1 MTSDPSALTS
11 DPDVPIPLPDVPGA
25 DAGADGLPDRS
36 DLTAW
41 QRAVIDSSA
50 FADIGLRTA
59 IATVVGAAV
68 LPTVA
73 GTLVNRAEARRERDN
88 LAFYADLAT
97 RRDAS
102 LSFPAPDTV
111 PEVRSRLANPLAEYI
126 AHGRVHNNSF
136 ASTFEPINPAVR
148 RSGAATGAI
157 TSSGSST
164 GGTATGHVP
173 RCA

>member
-102 LSFPAPDTV
+102 LYLSGSGHGSGSQIPPRQPA
-111 PEVRSRLANPLAEYI
+111 R
-126 AHGRVHNNSF
+126 RVHRPR
-136 ASTFEPINPAVR
+136 AGAQQLVRERLRADQPRGAGEVARLPAQ
-148 RSGAATGAI
+148 
-157 TSSGSST
+157 
-164 GGTATGHVP
+164 
-173 RCA
+173 